1 MQILKLKEYSSYIIA
16 FCATIVRYYD
26 YALFGL
32 SASVISKTFMP
43 GANDSDQMLAF
54 FAVFS
59 IAVLARP
66 LGSILFGKIGDKAG
80 RVVSVKIA
88 TVIAAISTSLIA
100 IIPSFDSVGWF
111 AVIFLTLCRM
121 LFMMSLAGEIDAIK
135 IYVAEKVSKKRRHF
149 TAGIISFSS
158 QAGVL
163 LASMMYHLTISV
175 EEIQW
180 LWKMNFVFGGVLGV
194 LVVMMRGYLQESEAF
209 LHSRSKSEENLNAGI
224 ITIIGNNKLKFFL
237 ATIINGMLG
246 GGYHFL
252 IIFLGTFAANIVNI
266 MQPEQATLSNI
277 GIIALYGVACLLSGY
292 MADKVKMV
300 IQTTIALTCSIICVL
315 IMEFMLEMNVFV
327 RTLHYVLA
335 FIAPFYTIPCAIKV
349 QSLFTTGTRMRM
361 FSLSHSL
368 GSMLFSSTTPFICM
382 LLWRSTGLFSV
393 VLTYF
398 LLQLGILFFA
408 LISITKKDYTN
419 MFET

>member
-1 MQILKLKEYSSYIIA
+1 MIFKKYSAYIVA

-32 SASVISKTFMP
+32 SASVISKAFMP
-43 GANDSDQMLAF
+43 EASDSDQILGF

-66 LGSILFGKIGDKAG
+66 LGSILFGKIGDKIG
-80 RVVSVKIA
+80 RVISVKIA
-88 TVIAAISTSLIA
+88 TVIATVSTSLIA

-149 TAGIISFSS
+149 TAGIVSSSS
-158 QAGVL
+158 QVGVL
-163 LASMMYHLTISV
+163 LASMMHHLAISV
-175 EEIQW
+175 EEVQW
-180 LWKMNFVFGGVLGV
+180 LWKMNFVFGGAIGL
-194 LVVMMRGYLQESEAF
+194 LVVMMWGYLQESKAF
-209 LHSRSKSEENLNAGI
+209 LHSKSKSEDNLNASI
-224 ITIIGNNKLKFFL
+224 IKIIGNNKLKFFL
-237 ATIINGMLG
+237 AIIVNGVLG

-252 IIFLGTFAANIVNI
+252 IIFLGTFAANVANI
-266 MQPEQATLSNI
+266 IPQQQATLGNI
-277 GIIALYGVACLLSGY
+277 GIIALYGLACLLSGY
-292 MADKVKMV
+292 MADKVKM
-300 IQTTIALTCSIICVL
+300 IMQTTIALTCSIICVL
-315 IMEFMLEMNVFV
+315 IMEFMLEMNVFIKS
-327 RTLHYVLA
+327 LHYMLA

-349 QSLFTTGTRMRM
+349 QSLFSTTIRMRM

-368 GSMLFSSTTPFICM
+368 GSVIFSSTTPFICM
-382 LLWRSTGLFSV
+382 LLWKSTGLFFV

-398 LLQLGILFFA
+398 LLQLGMLLFA
-408 LISITKKDYTN
+408 LISIANKDYIN
-419 MFET
+419 MFEI